1 MSRFPSTNARHDRGV
16 ATVEM
21 AIALPLLLL
30 LMLAVAE
37 FGRMISQYDTLN
49 KAVRDGARY
58 AASVSSFGS
67 TGLVY
72 VTPAIQ
78 SAVTNLVVTGN
89 VAGSGAALL
98 PGLVPTDVT
107 VSAVNGTY
115 VEVTVT
121 YTYQPMTGPALPT
134 FGLGPSP
141 LLDVPLTATC
151 IMRAL

>member
-1 MSRFPSTNARHDRGV
+1 MSRFHSMNARHDRGV
-16 ATVEM
+16 AAVEM

-37 FGRMISQYDTLN
+37 FGRLISQYDTLN

-58 AASVSSFGS
+58 AASVSSLGS
-67 TGLVY
+67 TGLVDI
-72 VTPAIQ
+72 TPAIQ
-78 SAVTNLVVTGN
+78 GAVANLVVTGN
-89 VAGSGAALL
+89 LAGSGAALL

-107 VSAVNGTY
+107 ISAVDGIY

-134 FGLGPSP
+134 FGLGPSLP
-141 LLDVPLTATC
+141 LDIPLTATC